1 MRCKCCDTLLTEWES
16 KARDPSDRKQFLD
29 LCGVCRYHSNPYSF
43 LNDEDEVINK
53 EDLSIDSS
61 S

>member
-43 LNDEDEVINK
+43 LDDDEVINK